1 MTILPKPFN
10 HDCLTFQYVQVLI
23 AYTPQTGAN
32 DVNRRHVWQ
41 PQYRQYVQYST
52 YLLSS
57 LSLSGDR
64 DLDLDLESSLRLEP
78 LSLSLRSLLS
88 LVKGELGVKE

>member
-1 MTILPKPFN
+1 MTVLPKPFN
-10 HDCLTFQYVQVLI
+10 HDCLTFKCEQVLI
-23 AYTPQTGAN
+23 ISTQQSGAN
-32 DVNRRHVWQ
+32 DINRRHVWQ
-41 PQYRQYVQYST
+41 SQYRQYVQYST

-88 LVKGELGVKE
+88 LVKGELGLK